1 MARSC
6 DTKEPPPC
14 TSVLIL
20 AESEKVLDE
29 EESEAEVGQSD
40 SDDDAPAQA
49 PAIDMGV
56 SGVLEC
62 PHPFL

>member
-1 MARSC
+1 
-6 DTKEPPPC
+6 
-14 TSVLIL
+14 LIL
-20 AESEKVLDE
+20 AQSEKVLDE

-40 SDDDAPAQA
+40 SDDAAPAQA

-62 PHPFL
+62 SYPFRLDGNLHHILGSVR